1 MTTLLN
7 RMFGLKAKRL
17 ADLIGQQGR
26 DAYDALGIKVDAKL
40 NSMVLGLMELEAA
53 TSTELAKR
61 TGLSRQ
67 LVESR
72 IRQLENAGQVTSDVD
87 PEDARRRLYR
97 LSKHHAQSFAAVMEV
112 MTDFEDVYEA
122 LWEEIGVDVS
132 DAISRM
138 ERALERSSLTE
149 RLCHVHPKY
158 QKQKER
164 A

>member
-1 MTTLLN
+1 MATLLD

-17 ADLIGQQGR
+17 ADVTGQQGR

-40 NSMVLGLMELEAA
+40 NSMILGLMELEAA
-53 TSTELAKR
+53 TSTELARR

-72 IRQLENAGQVTSDVD
+72 IRQLENAGQVTSEVD
-87 PEDARRRLYR
+87 PADARRRLYR
-97 LSKHHAQSFAAVMEV
+97 LSKSYALSFAAVMDV
-112 MTDFEDVYEA
+112 MTDFEDVYDA

-132 DAISRM
+132 DAISRL

-149 RLCHVHPKY
+149 RLCQVHPKY
-158 QKQKER
+158 KKQKEKV
-164 A
+164 

>member
-1 MTTLLN
+1 MSTLLA

-17 ADLIGQQGR
+17 AETIGQQGR
-26 DAYDALGIKVDAKL
+26 DAYDALGIKVNAKM
-40 NSMVLGLMELEAA
+40 NSMVLALMELDAA

-72 IRQLENAGQVTSDVD
+72 IRQLEGAGHVTSDVD
-87 PEDARRRLYR
+87 PNDARRRLYR
-97 LSKHHAQSFAAVMEV
+97 LSAAHAPTFKAVHDV
-112 MTDFEDVYEA
+112 MTDFEDVYEE

-138 ERALERSSLTE
+138 EQALARSTLTE

-158 QKQKER
+158 AKQKEQV
-164 A
+164 